1 MHYNSRSLRFCPW
14 CDHLLPPTLRADALY
29 CSVRCRQAAHRAARA
44 KRSAGVDPQAGPD
57 PALESP
63 GSRRQEAEG
72 ALLRLAGKA
81 IGVMS
86 ASLAQNDATVAE
98 WIVERTVVRPPKP
111 GDPEEKSARMSD
123 EEARA
128 ELERQIAIVEAEL
141 EEESAGQVGPGTG

>member
-29 CSVRCRQAAHRAARA
+29 CSVRCRMAAHRA
-44 KRSAGVDPQAGPD
+44 KRSAGIDPQAEAD
-57 PALESP
+57 PAVGSP
-63 GSRRQEAEG
+63 GWHRRQVER